1 MYYALYIILLE
12 SLYVHLI
19 SMLSDACNCRRIAHS
34 NIRFSCRSDMFIGLN
49 LIFIGFNRQLNVSGF
64 LLFSIDSVLR
74 QYNAS
79 KLLTFSFLLSI
90 SGVLFSSLLL
100 GDELTRNV
108 LIGTGLVAAGIYLA
122 NKQK

>member
-1 MYYALYIILLE
+1 MPL
-12 SLYVHLI
+12 
-19 SMLSDACNCRRIAHS
+19 DFC
-34 NIRFSCRSDMFIGLN
+34 F
-49 LIFIGFNRQLNVSGF
+49 
-64 LLFSIDSVLR
+64 FSIDSVLR

-79 KLLTFSFLLSI
+79 KLFTFSFLLSI